1 MRPRCILL
9 RRLPLTLLSHY
20 ATLGSWP
27 RKQSLSHQ
35 EAIDLVLSILDGV
48 EAIEAGEQP
57 RESWAPETRTWMEL
71 ILDRK
76 EGEGA

>member
-1 MRPRCILL
+1 MAEETI
-9 RRLPLTLLSHY
+9 T
-20 ATLGSWP
+20 
-27 RKQSLSHQ
+27 LSHQ
-35 EAIDLVLSILDGV
+35 EAFDLVLSILDGV

-57 RESWAPETRTWMEL
+57 RESWAPEMRTWMEL